1 MSWETTYFLN
11 YTNYEIIMKLY
22 QLDLYISSTSTST
35 GRSYDGSCVCTVQCT
50 TGGAVFIVSSS
61 EPISK
66 KEIPGTV
73 PVPYNSEDGICL
85 VCKCKSGTV
94 HM

>member
-1 MSWETTYFLN
+1 M
-11 YTNYEIIMKLY
+11 
-22 QLDLYISSTSTST
+22 
-35 GRSYDGSCVCTVQCT
+35 CVQCT

-85 VCKCKSGTV
+85 VCKCKSGTTCI
-94 HM
+94 MCILPAGYRSYTCIPEL

>member
-1 MSWETTYFLN
+1 M
-11 YTNYEIIMKLY
+11 
-22 QLDLYISSTSTST
+22 
-35 GRSYDGSCVCTVQCT
+35 CVQCT

-85 VCKCKSGTV
+85 VCKCKSGTTCMYYV
-94 HM
+94 YTTCRVPVLYLYT

>member
-1 MSWETTYFLN
+1 
-11 YTNYEIIMKLY
+11 
-22 QLDLYISSTSTST
+22 
-35 GRSYDGSCVCTVQCT
+35 VCVQCT

-94 HM
+94 HVYMKLHMCNYLPVGLTIIKLARPGPGA